1 MEEKLLGLIYN
12 EMVNV
17 LGLNYEYMEYTG
29 PLKYPYITGEHYT
42 TYYDIATGRLEGE
55 LLLEVWNRGKELD
68 LIKVHDK
75 IQSHFKK
82 LIKYQDNMGFCIAY
96 KNKQSS
102 RTGDMDLKKIQIY
115 LSTYTWKGEN

>member
-1 MEEKLLGLIYN
+1 MEEKLLGFIYN

-42 TYYDIATGRLEGE
+42 TYYDIATGRLEGK

-68 LIKVHDK
+68 LIKIHDK

-82 LIKYQDNMGFCIAY
+82 LVKYQDKTGFCIAY
-96 KNKQSS
+96 KNKQSA

-115 LSTYTWKGEN
+115 LSTYVWKGEN

>member
-1 MEEKLLGLIYN
+1 MEEKLLGFIYN

-29 PLKYPYITGEHYT
+29 ALKYPYITGEHYT

-55 LLLEVWNRGKELD
+55 LLLEVWNRGKEID

-82 LIKYQDNMGFCIAY
+82 LTKYQDKIGFCIAY
-96 KNKQSS
+96 KNKQSA

-115 LSTYTWKGEN
+115 LNTYVWKGEN